1 LFHWNLSLRPTEGG
15 RTVEEVSKK
24 KQLEA
29 QAGKREGREYVAE
42 KEAARKEEGP
52 LQARAKDEEKAK
64 SFAQETEKKEE
75 VAGRKPKEDAA
86 KSKINEGAQGKVSA
100 EASKRDQEVLD
111 REAIQDAENIAKIKA
126 FRDEAV
132 ARERLAL
139 ERAKAVNFTW
149 PWQAKTESTLP
160 AGFTRETAAETPA
173 DSATEDATDEAAR
186 KEEEKRC
193 EVEAVKRKA
202 DEEAQAKAPTELERK
217 EIEAA
222 ERKANEEAAKI
233 KAEEEVAAAAEAFER
248 KEREAIEKDGKE
260 DVDSIAKKKAL
271 REDVV
276 TRERLALERAKAATR
291 FTWPWQKNVDFV
303 SSTESALIQDF
314 LTESEPQLPKRPLV
328 NGPVSTISDMQPPPS
343 SQSLSPYTRSQ
354 I

>member
-1 LFHWNLSLRPTEGG
+1 MFHWNLSLRPTEGG

-29 QAGKREGREYVAE
+29 QAGKRKGREYGAE
-42 KEAARKEEGP
+42 KEVARKEERP
-52 LQARAKDEEKAK
+52 LQAKAKDEEKAK

-75 VAGRKPKEDAA
+75 AAGRKPKEDAA

-160 AGFTRETAAETPA
+160 ARFARET
-173 DSATEDATDEAAR
+173 ATEDATDEAAR
-186 KEEEKRC
+186 KEEEKRR

-248 KEREAIEKDGKE
+248 KEREAIEKNGKE

-276 TRERLALERAKAATR
+276 TRERLALERAKAATS
-291 FTWPWQKNVDFV
+291 FIWPWQKNVDFV
-303 SSTESALIQDF
+303 SSTESSLIQDF